1 MRVVLFYV
9 ACCGT
14 TTAIST
20 HPLISD
26 HVVLQTTDDGGQGAV
41 VSGIGAAG
49 EKISVSVMAG
59 ASVAKMVAGTAD
71 AKGSW
76 QIKLDMPSG
85 GPFDLRVSGSKSANE
100 TVVVAD
106 VLFGD
111 VYVSGLVHAC
121 TVLDSSLRNSHCSAS
136 PKYTRYA
143 RAKAIVSGLS

>member
-1 MRVVLFYV
+1 MRFALVLG

-14 TTAIST
+14 TNALST

-41 VSGIGAAG
+41 VSGKGATG
-49 EKISVSVMAG
+49 EKVSLSVMAG
-59 ASVAKMVAGTAD
+59 GSVAKVVAGTAD

-85 GPFDLRVSGSKSANE
+85 GPFDLHFSGSESANE
-100 TVVVAD
+100 TVVVSD

-111 VYVSGLVHAC
+111 VFVSDVARILFIFCA
-121 TVLDSSLRNSHCSAS
+121 SSFWPLQR
-136 PKYTRYA
+136 
-143 RAKAIVSGLS
+143 